1 MRAISTIGQRQ
12 QDLLKALLHQ
22 PSGMTVDELS
32 QRLLISRNAVNQ
44 HLTALDASGYIRNSS
59 LTRTGGRPSKVYTLT
74 ETGRELFPR
83 HYSMFAN
90 LLIGWV
96 KGRLGDADLE
106 NCLSELGVQV
116 AQQFKSRVDQH
127 ITLADATQEVAD
139 IMFDLGYEA
148 RVGNN
153 TSVSTEIIANNCVFH
168 KLATDANQ
176 VCQLDLSLMSNLLN
190 AQVEHKECMVKG
202 GQCCRFVISRKQ

>member
-1 MRAISTIGQRQ
+1 MDAIATIGQRQ

-32 QRLLISRNAVNQ
+32 RRLLISRNAVNQ
-44 HLTALDASGYIRNSS
+44 HLTALDANGYVRNSA

-74 ETGRELFPR
+74 DDGRELFPR

-90 LLIGWV
+90 LLIGWI
-96 KGRLGDADLE
+96 KGRLGDKDLE
-106 NCLSELGVQV
+106 NCLTELGVQV
-116 AQQFKSRVDQH
+116 AQQFKTRVDKH
-127 ITLADATQEVAD
+127 TSLEDATEEVAS

-148 RVGNN
+148 RTGHITPN
-153 TSVSTEIIANNCVFH
+153 STEIIANNCVFH
-168 KLATDANQ
+168 QLAKDTDQ

-190 AQVEHKECMVKG
+190 ARVEHKECMVRG
-202 GQCCRFVISRKQ
+202 GQCCRFAITRKQ